1 MHDLNSSSS
10 TTSRKVMERGNS
22 ATEQASCRR
31 VCAATSEL
39 SSFHLPRMV
48 DVGYSNKC
56 DSFVLQDEVSTYIED

>member
-1 MHDLNSSSS
+1 
-10 TTSRKVMERGNS
+10 MERGNS